1 MVVGTKL
8 SQVVP
13 KYWPY
18 KPQVVS
24 IYAVSDKVTN
34 WAILDSQK
42 VKTSSFVCHRPNF
55 KQIFSQKLNDVF
67 AAAESSHLARYYI
80 WKVNLGETFLTFC
93 RCTRPKCKVQ
103 KVNQFKARATKDSST
118 MTSGRPHQPSLFCFG
133 RNSCGKANST
143 LVSKA
148 ISFAASSL
156 KGGGGLYSQGTVSK
170 IKLFYGEE

>member
-1 MVVGTKL
+1 MN
-8 SQVVP
+8 
-13 KYWPY
+13 
-18 KPQVVS
+18 
-24 IYAVSDKVTN
+24 DKVTY

-103 KVNQFKARATKDSST
+103 KVDKFKARATKDSST
-118 MTSGRPHQPSLFCFG
+118 MTSGGLTNLPYFVSEEIVVEKPTPPLCPKQYLLQRPLWRG
-133 RNSCGKANST
+133 RGW
-143 LVSKA
+143 
-148 ISFAASSL
+148 
-156 KGGGGLYSQGTVSK
+156 LYSQGTVSK